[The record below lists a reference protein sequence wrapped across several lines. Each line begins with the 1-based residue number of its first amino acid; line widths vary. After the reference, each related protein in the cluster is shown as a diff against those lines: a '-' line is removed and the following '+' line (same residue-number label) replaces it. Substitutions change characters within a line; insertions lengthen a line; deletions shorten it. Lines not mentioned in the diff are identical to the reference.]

1 MKNITEAIQLIG
13 THNIHS
19 RFHELCTGKSLS
31 EALILT
37 ATNLQYDI
45 RLFIEF

>member
-19 RFHELCTGKSLS
+19 RFHELCIVLS
-31 EALILT
+31 TDFMYESQNIVNVLT
-37 ATNLQYDI
+37 REY
-45 RLFIEF
+45 